1 MQTLTHLR
9 DVEGGKTDG
18 EDDQHGAQQVDC
30 LPPPLP
36 EETDKSNQFSLM
48 NNSSSSLSSSSI
60 SSIYLLCCISRR
72 SASAHMIRTVK
83 TTMTTRGRKNSVTV
97 RKSSFE
103 RHQPA
108 CWKAVERKE

>member
-18 EDDQHGAQQVDC
+18 EDDQHGAQQVDG

-36 EETDKSNQFSLM
+36 VETDKSNQFYLM
-48 NNSSSSLSSSSI
+48 NNAAASSS

-103 RHQPA
+103 RQQPA